1 MQKSESKP
9 IKRDSEIA
17 TRVKK
22 VAELTGFSRRYV
34 YMVINAD
41 RYNEDVMNMYMQLQ
55 EGENALLMA
64 VKKLVPFN

>member
-1 MQKSESKP
+1 MQKTVSTP

-22 VAELTGFSRRYV
+22 IAELTGFSRRYV
-34 YMVINAD
+34 YMVINSD
-41 RYNEDVMNMYMQLQ
+41 RHNEDVMSLYMQLQ
-55 EGENALLMA
+55 EKENALLLE